1 MNLCFIY
8 VLERV
13 KIRFVLRLYERFKLY
28 NSNFDI
34 IFSFLEDSFDNIF
47 GSSVYMIVCLLDLWK
62 IIVFNKMFNM

>member
-13 KIRFVLRLYERFKLY
+13 KIRFVLRLYERFILY
-28 NSNFDI
+28 NSNFDN